1 VRLAVVGLTLE
12 LAVYPTREVFHP
24 SNPMNVL
31 WCVLV
36 AALALA
42 AASATAT
49 TNKETGVRARHMLAL
64 GDESILLARG
74 SLRSAA

>member
-1 VRLAVVGLTLE
+1 
-12 LAVYPTREVFHP
+12 
-24 SNPMNVL
+24 MNVL